1 MINIGGAFVETSKAS
16 GSSNTP
22 DLTIV
27 GVGSSAGG
35 LEAISELVGSL
46 PAEMNATYVVVQH
59 LSPHHKSLMTELVAR
74 QTTLEVENI
83 SNGLKPRPNVV
94 YVAPPK
100 NDVLVK
106 DGLLR
111 LVEPNPGAASP
122 KPSVDRFLLS
132 LAEEMGDKA
141 VAIILSGTG
150 SDGACGVQAIREVCG
165 ITIAQDS
172 ESAKYDGMPSAAI
185 RTGCVDIVL
194 RPRDIGRHLE
204 KIFAKPRNFEGL
216 QNLDVEPTPL
226 SDLLQ
231 ILMARSKV
239 DFREYK
245 QSTVTRRIERCMV
258 ALGIDSQEEY
268 TNFCRSNPKA
278 LDALFK
284 DLLISVTRFFRD
296 KEEFEQFEAHLSA
309 LLETKGDAP
318 LRVWVAGCAT
328 GEEVYSIAILL
339 AEALGGAKVQLKDHV
354 QIFATDIDRDALQ
367 VARQG
372 VYGQTALNDIPKK
385 LAENYLIR
393 QGSGVRVI
401 ENIRGAILFSNHDVC
416 CDPPFLKV
424 DLLCCRNLLIYFG
437 AALQKRVLSRFNYSM
452 NEDGLMFLGTAE
464 STAGADELFAKSPTG
479 NKVFHKRRIT
489 RRGDRIFPP
498 LVNHASNAGRVV
510 KKPLAEA
517 SNESTDR
524 QMFEALAASLGKNS
538 VLVTDDYSIVRVFGD
553 ISSFIELKEGNALKM
568 HLDLVRSPLKEEARS
583 LVTIAL
589 KNKKH
594 RSGVRHLLREGDEAS
609 IRLDVYP
616 IVASGISERA
626 ALLAFNEVENVTA
639 FQVTE
644 ADFDESDDER
654 TRERIKT
661 LETEVYMTSETLQ
674 QTIEELET
682 SNEELQSLNEE
693 MQSTNGELQATNEEL
708 ETSNEELQSTNEE
721 LITVNEELQ
730 VTAAELSGR
739 TWELTSV
746 LETAPLAI
754 LVIDNALQV
763 SQATRAAVSRF
774 KLSLPL
780 TTPHVSQ
787 CFLPE
792 GFPALGPLCAETLKL
807 GEQQS
812 VECTSQGKPIYLSCS
827 PYFDMHG
834 QIQGIT
840 LVVME

>member
-1 MINIGGAFVETSKAS
+1 METSKAS
-16 GSSNTP
+16 DSSNTP

-94 YVAPPK
+94 YVTPPK

-111 LVEPNPGAASP
+111 LVEPNLGAASP

-150 SDGACGVQAIREVCG
+150 SDGAYGVQAIREACG

-185 RTGCVDIVL
+185 RTGCVDLVL

-216 QNLDVEPTPL
+216 QNLEVEPTPL

-245 QSTVTRRIERCMV
+245 QSTVTRRIERRMV

-296 KEEFEQFEAHLSA
+296 NEEFEQFEAHLPA

-464 STAGADELFAKSPTG
+464 STAGADELFAKSPKG

-517 SNESTDR
+517 SNKSTDR

-538 VLVTDDYSIVRVFGD
+538 VLVTDDYSIVRIFGD

-583 LVTIAL
+583 LVTIAM

-594 RSGVRHLLREGDEAS
+594 RSGVRHLLREGGEAS

-616 IVASGISERA
+616 IIASGISERA

-693 MQSTNGELQATNEEL
+693 MQATNGELQATNEEL

-730 VTAAELSGR
+730 VSAAELNGR
-739 TWELTSV
+739 TWELISV

-834 QIQGIT
+834 QIQGVT

>member
-1 MINIGGAFVETSKAS
+1 MDTLEASNSADTS
-16 GSSNTP
+16 
-22 DLTIV
+22 DLTII

-46 PAEMNATYVVVQH
+46 NPDMNATYIVVQH
-59 LSPHHKSLMTELVAR
+59 LSPHHNSLMTELVAR

-83 SNGLKPRPNVV
+83 SDGLKPRPNVV
-94 YVAPPK
+94 YITPPK
-100 NDVLVK
+100 NDVLIQN
-106 DGLLR
+106 GLLR
-111 LVEPNPGAASP
+111 LAEPNPEAAAP

-132 LAEEMGDKA
+132 LAEEMGDRS

-150 SDGACGVQAIREVCG
+150 PDGAYGVQAIREACG
-165 ITIAQDS
+165 ITIVQDN
-172 ESAKYDGMPSAAI
+172 ESAKYDGMPSAAT
-185 RTGCVDIVL
+185 RTGCVDLVL
-194 RPRDIGRHLE
+194 RPRDIGKHLG
-204 KIFAKPRNFEGL
+204 KILAQPRNFDGL
-216 QNLDVEPTPL
+216 RNLNVEPTHL

-231 ILMARSKV
+231 ILMARTKV

-258 ALGIDSQEEY
+258 ALGIESQEEY
-268 TNFCRSNPKA
+268 TNFCRSNPHA

-296 KEEFEQFEAHLSA
+296 KEEFKQFEAHLPA
-309 LLETKGDAP
+309 LLEAKGDTP

-339 AEALGGAKVQLKDHV
+339 AEALGGAKIQLKDHV

-372 VYGQTALNDIPKK
+372 IYGQTVLNDIPKT
-385 LAENYLIR
+385 LAENYLVR
-393 QGSGVRVI
+393 QGDGVRII
-401 ENIRGAILFSNHDVC
+401 ENIRSAILFSNHDVC
-416 CDPPFLKV
+416 RDPPFLKI
-424 DLLCCRNLLIYFG
+424 DILCCRNLLIYFET
-437 AALQKRVLSRFNYSM
+437 ALQKRILSRFNYSM
-452 NEDGLMFLGTAE
+452 SAEGLMFLGTAE
-464 STAGADELFAKSPTG
+464 TTAGADELFTKSLEG
-479 NKVFHKRRIT
+479 NKIFHKRRIT
-489 RRGDRIFPP
+489 HLGSTGYLPLYQSSGIKNRIVQERLSEP
-498 LVNHASNAGRVV
+498 VND
-510 KKPLAEA
+510 
-517 SNESTDR
+517 STDS

-538 VLVTDDYSIVRVFGD
+538 VVVTDDYSIVRVFGD

-568 HLDLVRSPLKEEARS
+568 HLDLVRRPLREEARS
-583 LVTIAL
+583 LVTIAM
-589 KNKKH
+589 KNQRH
-594 RSGVRHLLREGDEAS
+594 RSGVRHLLQKDDEAA

-616 IVASGISERA
+616 IIASGISERA
-626 ALLAFNEVENVTA
+626 ALLAFNEVENVSVHLPNKT
-639 FQVTE
+639 
-644 ADFDESDDER
+644 DFDDADDER

-661 LETEVYMTSETLQ
+661 LETEVFMTREALQ

-693 MQSTNGELQATNEEL
+693 LQSTNEELQATNEEL

-754 LVIDNALQV
+754 LVIDSALQV
-763 SQATRAAVSRF
+763 SQATRAAVTRF
-774 KLSLPL
+774 KLKLPL
-780 TTPHVSQ
+780 TNPHISQ
-787 CFLPE
+787 CFLPK
-792 GFPALGPLCAETLKL
+792 GFPALSSLCAETLKL

-812 VECTSQGKPIYLSCS
+812 VECTSEGKPVYLSCS
-827 PYFDMHG
+827 PFFDMHG
-834 QIQGIT
+834 QIQGVT

>member
-1 MINIGGAFVETSKAS
+1 METSKTS
-16 GSSNTP
+16 TRSESS
-22 DLTIV
+22 DLTII
-27 GVGSSAGG
+27 GIGSSAGG

-46 PAEMNATYVVVQH
+46 PADMNATYVVVQH

-74 QTTLEVENI
+74 QTTLEVENV
-83 SNGLKPRPNVV
+83 SDGLEPRPNVV
-94 YVAPPK
+94 YITPPK
-100 NDVLVK
+100 NDVVLR
-106 DGLLR
+106 DGLLQ
-111 LVEPNPGAASP
+111 LVEPNLETATP

-132 LAEEMGDKA
+132 LAEEMGDKS

-150 SDGACGVQAIREVCG
+150 PDGAYGVQAIREACG
-165 ITIAQDS
+165 ITIAQDN

-185 RTGCVDIVL
+185 RTGCVDLVL
-194 RPRDIGRHLE
+194 RPRDIGKHLE
-204 KIFAKPRNFEGL
+204 KILAQPRNFEGL
-216 QNLDVEPTPL
+216 RNLDVEPTPL

-231 ILMARSKV
+231 ILMARTKV

-245 QSTVTRRIERCMV
+245 QSTVARRIERRMV
-258 ALGIDSQEEY
+258 ALGIESQEEY
-268 TNFCRSNPKA
+268 CNFCRSNPQA

-296 KEEFEQFEAHLSA
+296 KEEFKQFEAHLPA
-309 LLETKGDAP
+309 LLEAKGDSP

-367 VARQG
+367 IARQG
-372 VYGQTALNDIPKK
+372 VYGQTALNDIPAK
-385 LAENYLIR
+385 LAKNYLVR
-393 QGSGVRVI
+393 QGSGVRII
-401 ENIRGAILFSNHDVC
+401 ENIRSAILFSNHDVC
-416 CDPPFLKV
+416 RDPPFLKI

-437 AALQKRVLSRFNYSM
+437 TALQKRVLSRFNYSM
-452 NEDGLMFLGTAE
+452 NEDGLLFLGTAE
-464 STAGADELFAKSPTG
+464 STAGADELFTKSLNA
-479 NKVFHKRRIT
+479 NKIFHKRRIT
-489 RRGDRIFPP
+489 RRSEKMYPEF
-498 LVNHASNAGRVV
+498 SNPAGSLERAVR
-510 KKPLAEA
+510 KKPAELPID
-517 SNESTDR
+517 STDR

-538 VLVTDDYSIVRVFGD
+538 ALVTDDYSIVRVFGD
-553 ISSFIELKEGNALKM
+553 ISSFIEVKEGNALRM
-568 HLDLVRSPLKEEARS
+568 HLDLVRRPLREEARS

-589 KNKKH
+589 RNKQH
-594 RSGVRHLLREGDEAS
+594 RSGVRHLLKGDEEAA

-616 IVASGISERA
+616 ILAPGISERA
-626 ALLAFNEVENVTA
+626 ALLAFNEVENISAHEV
-639 FQVTE
+639 QE
-644 ADFDESDDER
+644 PDFDEGDDER

-661 LETEVYMTSETLQ
+661 LETEVFMTREALQ

-693 MQSTNGELQATNEEL
+693 LQSTNEELQATNEEL

-754 LVIDNALQV
+754 LVIDSALQV
-763 SQATRAAVSRF
+763 SQATRAAVARF
-774 KLSLPL
+774 KLTLPL
-780 TTPHVSQ
+780 ANPHISQ

-792 GFPALGPLCAETLKL
+792 GFPALASLCAETLKL

-812 VECTSQGKPIYLSCS
+812 VECTSEGKPVYLSCS
-827 PYFDMHG
+827 PFFDMHG
-834 QIQGIT
+834 KIQGVT